1 MYSWSR
7 WSLWFPYPFPRHA
20 LSFRDQSLRETKTTT
35 KFVLWV
41 VINTHWQLSVKS
53 WYLAH
58 SGAQML
64 IQRTSRKLAIYF
76 QQAFYQPQRGSHCLQ
91 IWAFSVPSFFL
102 NAYKNIKEMSWNI
115 KEMSIPVPGWPAL
128 WKFFSSL
135 QEGSIGPY
143 LWFSACWH
151 RCRTSRHPDQ
161 QVPYLLPC
169 PSNHNKNH
177 LTSVIYLHV
186 VYWEWISTSLVAWVH
201 TIFNHISNTL
211 CIYLLLDLLCTL
223 KDSLGVRRSTFC

>member
-1 MYSWSR
+1 
-7 WSLWFPYPFPRHA
+7 
-20 LSFRDQSLRETKTTT
+20 
-35 KFVLWV
+35 
-41 VINTHWQLSVKS
+41 
-53 WYLAH
+53 
-58 SGAQML
+58 ML

-177 LTSVIYLHV
+177 LTSVFTYMWFIGNEFQPVWWLEYTQFSIISQIPCVFIYSWIYSAHWKTA
-186 VYWEWISTSLVAWVH
+186 WESEGPHFVNKGQNKLFTLFSFYPFHWILFLLPVIFPGFLKKHSMCFEQH
-201 TIFNHISNTL
+201 T
-211 CIYLLLDLLCTL
+211 
-223 KDSLGVRRSTFC
+223 K